1 MVGKSLLLINTTI
14 LIYHSYKLTYIRIVG
29 ERFFNRTYLN
39 YATILYP
46 PSILTLTQL
55 YFLYFKES
63 LNAEGL

>member
-46 PSILTLTQL
+46 PSILTQP
-55 YFLYFKES
+55 YFLYFKEP
-63 LNAEGL
+63 LNPERP